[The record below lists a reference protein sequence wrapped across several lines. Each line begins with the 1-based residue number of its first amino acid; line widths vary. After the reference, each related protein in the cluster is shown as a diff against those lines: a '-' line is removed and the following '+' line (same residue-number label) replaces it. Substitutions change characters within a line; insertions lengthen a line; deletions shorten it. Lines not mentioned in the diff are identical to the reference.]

1 VSRRRSRPPSGE
13 RGGSVSALGGAG
25 AVVAVALLAASILAA
40 RGGGFEDRT
49 ASVVVGDDTTTFELD
64 SCGLERS
71 TVFVV
76 GRADGGR
83 ILQLVVS
90 LEDDG
95 ATGIPDSTG
104 FSVDA
109 ADGTELAAFGAEA
122 WSRRGMTGAPPGEV
136 VGARV
141 EGSRIQV
148 SARAVEVDPS
158 GRPRPG
164 GADATVSLD
173 ARCDLDES

>member
-1 VSRRRSRPPSGE
+1 M
-13 RGGSVSALGGAG
+13 SV
-25 AVVAVALLAASILAA
+25 LAAC
-40 RGGGFEDRT
+40 GGGFEDRT
-49 ASVVVGDDTTTFELD
+49 ASVVIGDDTTTFEVD
-64 SCGLERS
+64 SCGLEQA

-90 LEDDG
+90 LDDDG
-95 ATGIPDSTG
+95 ATGITDSTG

-109 ADGTELAAFGAEA
+109 EDGTELAAFGPEA
-122 WSRRGMTGAPPGEV
+122 WSRRDMTGTPPGEV

-148 SARAVEVDPS
+148 SGRAVEVDAG
-158 GRPRPG
+158 GRPVAG
-164 GADATVSLD
+164 GTDATVRLD
-173 ARCDLDES
+173 ARCDLDEG